1 MKDTIPPIYLLK
13 VLNVINRKNIWKRKK
28 KKSQPGETIAD
39 KAKAYEDDL
48 PPRPPLSHLG
58 VTSTLG

>member
-1 MKDTIPPIYLLK
+1 MVKTYGK
-13 VLNVINRKNIWKRKK
+13 EE
-28 KKSQPGETIAD
+28 KKSQPGVTIAD
-39 KAKAYEDDL
+39 KVKAYEDDL

>member
-13 VLNVINRKNIWKRKK
+13 VLNMINGKNIWKRK

-39 KAKAYEDDL
+39 KVKAYEDDL
-48 PPRPPLSHLG
+48 PRRPPLSHLG

>member
-1 MKDTIPPIYLLK
+1 MKDTIPPIYLSK
-13 VLNVINRKNIWKRKK
+13 VLNMINGKNIWK
-28 KKSQPGETIAD
+28 KKSQPGETIAA
-39 KAKAYEDDL
+39 KVKAYEDYL

>member
-13 VLNVINRKNIWKRKK
+13 VLNMINGKNIWKRK

-39 KAKAYEDDL
+39 KVKAYEDDL